1 MGDAFFF
8 ICSTKDSVLTRLNS
22 DSIRLDVLAMFE
34 NEFENGCGQES
45 GTFYNT
51 ARLRNQPAAAVVIKF
66 GPTD

>member
-1 MGDAFFF
+1 
-8 ICSTKDSVLTRLNS
+8 
-22 DSIRLDVLAMFE
+22 MFE

-51 ARLRNQPAAAVVIKF
+51 ARLRNQPAAAVVMKF